1 MGYWNRFFVLI
12 FISAGGILFAQDFGT
27 FWEVNGTVE
36 IRSPDG
42 TWVRAGPGDRIEKAT
57 LISSGFK
64 SSAVISLGDS
74 IVMLRPLTRLS
85 LEEILQNKEGEAISL
100 SLQTGRIRAEVSPPS
115 GGRTD
120 FTIRSPSAVAS
131 VRGTSF
137 EFDTV
142 NLRVLHGQV
151 LYSRING
158 TQVPVAGGEMSYVD
172 EIEGRVVSPFE
183 AAAENL
189 SLPHPMGSGSGLRG
203 NTRDI
208 SPGTGTVGIEFA
220 WD

>member
-1 MGYWNRFFVLI
+1 MGFGSRFFAFI
-12 FISAGGILFAQDFGT
+12 FMAAGGFLFAQEFGV

-36 IRSPDG
+36 IRSQDG
-42 TWVRAGPGDRIEKAT
+42 AWVSAGAGDRIEKET

-64 SSAVISLGDS
+64 SSAIISLGDS
-74 IVMLRPLTRLS
+74 IVMVRPLTRLS
-85 LEEILQNKEGEAISL
+85 LEEILQHEEGEAISL
-100 SLQTGRIRAEVSPPS
+100 SLQTGRVRAEVSPPS

-158 TQVPVAGGEMSYVD
+158 TQVPVAGGEISYVD
-172 EIEGRVVSPFE
+172 ETEGRVVSPFE

-189 SLPHPMGSGSGLRG
+189 NPTLPMGSGSGLRG
-203 NTRDI
+203 NTRDV
-208 SPGTGTVGIEFA
+208 SPGTGAVGIEFE